1 MEIFFFI
8 DFKWIVTNFDFD
20 KNNGLKS
27 LIFAFCSLSRTS
39 ELSII
44 ISFRPQKSIIDDFLS
59 FFLVSR
65 CSPKLTKRPYFHK
78 KIFSKFIMFQFVD
91 QGLIRLIFLK

>member
-1 MEIFFFI
+1 M
-8 DFKWIVTNFDFD
+8 TNFDFD

-27 LIFAFCSLSRTS
+27 LIFAFCPLSRTS

-44 ISFRPQKSIIDDFLS
+44 INFRPQKSIIDDFLS

-65 CSPKLTKRPYFHK
+65 
-78 KIFSKFIMFQFVD
+78 
-91 QGLIRLIFLK
+91 